1 MIADHHAAAA
11 RCRLLLTLKTG
22 GGAIPPTT
30 GHVVFRFLLSL
41 SGISRR
47 DSSMAVFARDSQNS
61 TILHH
66 CKVTDSGVRDL
77 SFGSGWVCPGELW
90 LAAAECGLF
99 L

>member
-1 MIADHHAAAA
+1 MTRHAA
-11 RCRLLLTLKTG
+11 
-22 GGAIPPTT
+22 
-30 GHVVFRFLLSL
+30 VRFLLSL

-61 TILHH
+61 TLLHH

-99 L
+99 CTA